1 MTYIWSCEIQ
11 IFQAFSN
18 NSFCLPIFSRFLS
31 QNLQPFY
38 KWPFYKAKRYYF
50 SIFVTKNHTYS
61 ICRGYEIYHT
71 HFYLFQSIDSVILT
85 RLGLDGT
92 NSCPGAR
99 GVNPKNIKFLIAI
112 FVSLGLV
119 VFLSKQMMTCSQ
131 CRTSSAYSKRETKAS
146 LLPLQ
151 SCWLDTP
158 ANKNWRSSR

>member
-1 MTYIWSCEIQ
+1 MVTIKQEVRLVE
-11 IFQAFSN
+11 FD
-18 NSFCLPIFSRFLS
+18 
-31 QNLQPFY
+31 QNP
-38 KWPFYKAKRYYF
+38 
-50 SIFVTKNHTYS
+50 VDN
-61 ICRGYEIYHT
+61 G
-71 HFYLFQSIDSVILT
+71 ILT

-92 NSCPGAR
+92 NSCPGSR

-146 LLPLQ
+146 LLPLH

-158 ANKNWRSSR
+158 AEKKEIIIST